1 MSFIIV
7 LDMWENRLFCNWAH
21 VTCDNQIW
29 PLLIIFLCPLWFCVK
44 NVYNLEL
51 RQTNMTQNNM
61 NKILSMV
68 KQLWEVIYFLFLNCV
83 KVIIQAGDL
92 RPNALDAVEI
102 NNYCLVFYCH
112 FLVSNVVEKIILY
125 LNRCHRLLAIVPR
138 SSG

>member
-1 MSFIIV
+1 
-7 LDMWENRLFCNWAH
+7 MWENRLFCNWAH

-68 KQLWEVIYFLFLNCV
+68 KQLWEVIYVLFLNCL

-92 RPNALDAVEI
+92 RPNALDAVE
-102 NNYCLVFYCH
+102 LT
-112 FLVSNVVEKIILY
+112 II
-125 LNRCHRLLAIVPR
+125 A
-138 SSG
+138 